1 MDFAVR
7 QFLRQPQ
14 VAQRLG
20 GGGASAGVGGPPE
33 AELPA
38 LALVDDGGVAEAIRA
53 APGAHGLARCRR
65 VGEQQGVGDVLAAVG
80 DPLREK
86 VPAE

>member
-1 MDFAVR
+1 
-7 QFLRQPQ
+7 
-14 VAQRLG
+14 
-20 GGGASAGVGGPPE
+20 
-33 AELPA
+33 
-38 LALVDDGGVAEAIRA
+38 VDDGGVAEAIRA

-86 VPAE
+86 VPAEQLQDREDQPLFGDGGVSV